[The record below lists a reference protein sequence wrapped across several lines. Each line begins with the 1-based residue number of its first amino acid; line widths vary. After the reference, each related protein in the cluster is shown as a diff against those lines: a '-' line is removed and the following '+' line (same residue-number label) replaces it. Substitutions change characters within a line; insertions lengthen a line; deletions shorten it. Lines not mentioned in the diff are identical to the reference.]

1 MSMRIGGLASGMDI
15 DSIVAKLMQAE
26 RAPLD
31 KFQQQKQTYEWQRD
45 ALRTIN
51 KNNKSLYDSSLNMT
65 LQSHLIKKTVSTT
78 NDAVTATASAGAAGT
93 LAIAGVKQ
101 LATSATIKSEGIFG
115 AETAKTTKLSETSA
129 LSALFTDK
137 DSFDVKMKVL
147 KDNGKMEDVSITL
160 TKDDTI
166 TTMVSKLNNTSTGL
180 NAYYDERSGS
190 LSIST
195 KATGLGKVFETTDG
209 AISSDRNSLISNG
222 VPASEIT
229 EIDTSMYIEEDS
241 ANFFK
246 TLGFNGEGDLTDT
259 KFGDKPSS
267 VVTSGQN
274 AVLFYNGLEIE
285 RNSNTFELNGYQV
298 TLNKT
303 YNESYNPA
311 NPSASAAPPITLKA
325 ETDVDNFINKV
336 EEFVN
341 NYNAFIKST
350 NDAINE
356 TKNRKYSPLTE
367 EQKKEMSEEEIEKW
381 EKIAKSG
388 VIRRDQTVASGLQ
401 DLRSIIY
408 SNAGNTGK
416 KYDTLSEI
424 GITTTKNY
432 NDGGMLE
439 LDKDKLRAALLEDEE
454 AVFKVFSNTTEGEP
468 EGAIQKIR
476 KSLQNFEDK
485 IEVKAGKDSAAQ
497 NTFTIGRNLDNLDKR
512 ITTWEDKLKMI
523 EERYWKQFTAME
535 TAINKANE
543 QSTLFMSG
551 TTQ

>member
-15 DSIVAKLMQAE
+15 DSIVAKMMQAE

-31 KFQQQKQTYEWQRD
+31 KFQQQKQTFEWQRD

-51 KNNKSLYDSSLNMT
+51 KNNKTLRDSSLNMT
-65 LQSHLIKKTVSTT
+65 LQSHLIKKTVTSS
-78 NDAVTATASAGAAGT
+78 NDAVSATASAGATGT
-93 LAIAGVKQ
+93 LAISSVKQ
-101 LATSATIKSEGIFG
+101 LATSATIKSAGVFEEG
-115 AETAKTTKLSETSA
+115 TASNTKLSDTAA
-129 LSALFTDK
+129 LADLFPAGQDTVDLKMKILK
-137 DSFDVKMKVL
+137 DS
-147 KDNGKMEDVSITL
+147 GKMEDVTISL

-166 TTMVSKLNNTSTGL
+166 GTMVSKLNNSSTGL

-195 KATGLGKVFETTDG
+195 KATGLGKVYESSEGGVSADKGSLSTTNG
-209 AISSDRNSLISNG
+209 ASIYE
-222 VPASEIT
+222 V
-229 EIDTSMYIEEDS
+229 DTSIYLESDS
-241 ANFFK
+241 GGLFQK
-246 TLGFNGEGDLTDT
+246 LGFNSAGDLTDS
-259 KFGDKPSS
+259 KFGDSPNS
-267 VVTSGQN
+267 VASAGQN
-274 AVLFYNGLEIE
+274 AVITYNGLELE
-285 RNSNTFELNGYQV
+285 RNSNTFEINGYQV

-303 YNESYNPA
+303 FNESNDL
-311 NPSASAAPPITLKA
+311 NVPPITLKA
-325 ETDVDNFINKV
+325 ETDVDNFIDKV

-350 NDAINE
+350 HDAINE
-356 TKNRKYSPLTE
+356 TKNRNYAPLTE
-367 EQKKEMSEEEIEKW
+367 EQKKDMSEDEIEKW

-408 SNAGNTGK
+408 SNAGQSGK
-416 KYDTLSEI
+416 NYDTLSEI

-439 LDKDKLRAALLEDEE
+439 LDKDKLRKALLEDEE
-454 AVFKVFSNTTEGEP
+454 AVFKVFSNSTEGEP
-468 EGAIQKIR
+468 EGVIQQIR
-476 KSLQNFEDK
+476 KSLDKFEDQ

-497 NTFTIGRNLDNLDKR
+497 NTFSIGRNLDNLDKR
-512 ITTWEDKLKMI
+512 ISTWEDKIKMI

-551 TTQ
+551 TTA